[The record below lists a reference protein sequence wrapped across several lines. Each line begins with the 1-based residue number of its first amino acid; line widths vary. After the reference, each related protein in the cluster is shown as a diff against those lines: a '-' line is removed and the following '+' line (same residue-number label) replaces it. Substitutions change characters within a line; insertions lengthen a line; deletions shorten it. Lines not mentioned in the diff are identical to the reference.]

1 MGASRGATAA
11 PARSLKKALVRVKVA
26 WRAPAGKADVEL
38 SRARLADGAKEGQ
51 NLVT

>member
-1 MGASRGATAA
+1 MRASRGAAA
-11 PARSLKKALVRVKVA
+11 SLARSLKKALVRVKVA
-26 WRAPAGKADVEL
+26 WRLPAGKADVEL